1 MDSRLAAVFQD
12 SKVVEEEY
20 IDLRDE
26 ALVKLDQSERDLE
39 AALDIRN
46 RTMTLLQLTQQQLL
60 DVESKQCCE
69 QAVHKAVLVSM
80 SSARARSS
88 SLSAFVCL

>member
-1 MDSRLAAVFQD
+1 MAAVLQD

-20 IDLRDE
+20 IDLQDE

-60 DVESKQCCE
+60 DVESKRCSE
-69 QAVHKAVLVSM
+69 
-80 SSARARSS
+80 
-88 SLSAFVCL
+88 

>member
-1 MDSRLAAVFQD
+1 MDSHLAAVLQD

-20 IDLRDE
+20 IDLQDE

-60 DVESKQCCE
+60 DVESKQCSE
-69 QAVHKAVLVSM
+69 QAVHKAILVSM
-80 SSARARSS
+80 SLARARSF
-88 SLSAFVCL
+88 SLSASVCL

>member
-1 MDSRLAAVFQD
+1 MHSHSAAVFQD
-12 SKVVEEEY
+12 SQVVEEEY

-60 DVESKQCCE
+60 DVESK
-69 QAVHKAVLVSM
+69 
-80 SSARARSS
+80 
-88 SLSAFVCL
+88 